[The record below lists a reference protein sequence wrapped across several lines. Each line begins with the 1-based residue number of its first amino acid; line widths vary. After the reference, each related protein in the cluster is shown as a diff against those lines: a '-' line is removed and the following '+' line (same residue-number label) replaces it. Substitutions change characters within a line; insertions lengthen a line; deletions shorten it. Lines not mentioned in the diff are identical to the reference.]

1 MRIFVFSLCMIKD
14 QSIFGNLYLNS
25 SFKNII
31 GFGISATPYKLS
43 LESGSTITLTFLKF
57 G

>member
-1 MRIFVFSLCMIKD
+1 MIKD